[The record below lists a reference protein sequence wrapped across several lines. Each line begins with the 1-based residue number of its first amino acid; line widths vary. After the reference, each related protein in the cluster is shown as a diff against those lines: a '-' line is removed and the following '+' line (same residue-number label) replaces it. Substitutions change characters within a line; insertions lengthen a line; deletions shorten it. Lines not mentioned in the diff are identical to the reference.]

1 MNPLAQSLNEQLQ
14 QSNATAF
21 TMLSDLGQ
29 NMFYPK
35 GILSQSAEAKST
47 TYNATIGMA
56 TNKDGKMFASSLDAM
71 FNDLTPDEIFP
82 YVPPQGIEELR
93 DLWQQKM
100 LRDNPELSID
110 NMSLPIVTNAL
121 THGLSL
127 VGDLFVNQGDTILLP
142 SIIGVITNL
151 FSIREMVQTFKH
163 ILSLIKTGIIL
174 LIHL

>member
-71 FNDLTPDEIFP
+71 FNDLTQMKYSLMRHHKASKN
-82 YVPPQGIEELR
+82 YVIYGN
-93 DLWQQKM
+93 K
-100 LRDNPELSID
+100 N
-110 NMSLPIVTNAL
+110 VA
-121 THGLSL
+121 
-127 VGDLFVNQGDTILLP
+127 
-142 SIIGVITNL
+142 
-151 FSIREMVQTFKH
+151 
-163 ILSLIKTGIIL
+163 
-174 LIHL
+174 

>member
-71 FNDLTPDEIFP
+71 FNDLTPDEIFLMRHHKASKN
-82 YVPPQGIEELR
+82 YVIYGNKKCCVTIQSYQSTTCHYQLLR
-93 DLWQQKM
+93 M
-100 LRDNPELSID
+100 
-110 NMSLPIVTNAL
+110 
-121 THGLSL
+121 H
-127 VGDLFVNQGDTILLP
+127 
-142 SIIGVITNL
+142 
-151 FSIREMVQTFKH
+151 
-163 ILSLIKTGIIL
+163 
-174 LIHL
+174 

>member
-21 TMLSDLGQ
+21 AMLSDLGQ

-71 FNDLTPDEIFP
+71 FNDLTPDEIFLMRHHKASKN
-82 YVPPQGIEELR
+82 YVIYGN
-93 DLWQQKM
+93 KK
-100 LRDNPELSID
+100 N
-110 NMSLPIVTNAL
+110 VA
-121 THGLSL
+121 
-127 VGDLFVNQGDTILLP
+127 
-142 SIIGVITNL
+142 
-151 FSIREMVQTFKH
+151 
-163 ILSLIKTGIIL
+163 
-174 LIHL
+174 